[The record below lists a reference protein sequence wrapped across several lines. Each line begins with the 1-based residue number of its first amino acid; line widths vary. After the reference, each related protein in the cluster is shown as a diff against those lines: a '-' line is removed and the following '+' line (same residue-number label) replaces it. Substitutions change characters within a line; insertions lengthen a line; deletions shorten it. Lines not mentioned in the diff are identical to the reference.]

1 MMNLML
7 STNGDLVIV
16 PNFDAYPFTLGE
28 MCYTDHIL
36 ISLLALDL

>member
-16 PNFDAYPFTLGE
+16 PKFDAYPLSLGE